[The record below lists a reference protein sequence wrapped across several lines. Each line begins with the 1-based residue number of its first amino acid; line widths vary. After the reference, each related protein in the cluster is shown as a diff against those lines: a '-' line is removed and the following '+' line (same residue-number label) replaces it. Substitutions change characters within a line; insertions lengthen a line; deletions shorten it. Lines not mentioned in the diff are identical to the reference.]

1 MESAVLH
8 TEEADP
14 NGKFERQV
22 TENFYFRVLMKQWQC
37 ENLRGFKHV
46 LHIHA
51 ISTCRIIMQNNRRCG
66 HIALQIESVKFLG
79 FVYNLGLFFLKSLHG
94 DE

>member
-8 TEEADP
+8 TEEVDP

-37 ENLRGFKHV
+37 ENLRDFKHV

-51 ISTCRIIMQNNRRCG
+51 M
-66 HIALQIESVKFLG
+66 
-79 FVYNLGLFFLKSLHG
+79 
-94 DE
+94 